1 MNATDR
7 NALER
12 AVEIA
17 RQDPV
22 ERRRIDERLA
32 KGESWDKV
40 AGFCA
45 AHCQSE
51 ALDLMPWQSA
61 PLWFANHL
69 DSVLREPFGDPSGRR
84 EAGEVLQRLLRNG
97 FSKFELNPVAA
108 LTQAEGRDH
117 LLKY

>member
-84 EAGEVLQRLLRNG
+84 EAGESAAAAVAEWLL
-97 FSKFELNPVAA
+97 EI
-108 LTQAEGRDH
+108 
-117 LLKY
+117 